1 MHFFGE
7 KTPQITPKAS
17 QTPPPTGR
25 HWLVRLVLVLFV
37 LQLGWLVWQLRG
49 DIGDMARRG
58 WFHTWG
64 PAVRQEDPFYRWVAE
79 LDRDIPP
86 GVTYLFLDNYEAG
99 KEVEARYHLFP
110 REHLLLLPESSP
122 SLLFYTLRQNH
133 VTYIF
138 VRDAKLPP
146 GPGLQAVLD
155 LGAAQLLN
163 LPGPGL
169 VYRVDPKLIKGGFY
183 D

>member
-1 MHFFGE
+1 ME
-7 KTPQITPKAS
+7 KQTSQASDISSLTQITPRYHLLIS
-17 QTPPPTGR
+17 
-25 HWLVRLVLVLFV
+25 LVLVLFV

-49 DIGDMARRG
+49 DLGDMARRVRS
-58 WFHTWG
+58 HAWG
-64 PAVRQEDPFYRWVAE
+64 PAVRQEDPFYRWVVE
-79 LDRDIPP
+79 LERDIPP
-86 GVTYLFLDNYEAG
+86 GVTYIFLDNYEAG
-99 KEVEARYHLFP
+99 KEVEARYFLFP
-110 REHLLLLPESSP
+110 REHLLLLPESPP

-138 VRDAKLPP
+138 VRDAKQLP
-146 GPGLQAVLD
+146 GPGLQAALD
-155 LGAAQLLN
+155 FGAAQRLN

>member
-1 MHFFGE
+1 MQFFGE
-7 KTPQITPKAS
+7 KTSQVTEKAS
-17 QTPPPTGR
+17 QTPQRTGR
-25 HWLVRLVLVLFV
+25 LWLLRLVLVLFV

-58 WFHTWG
+58 WSHDWG
-64 PAVRQEDPFYRWVAE
+64 TAVRKEDPFYRWVFE
-79 LDRDIPP
+79 LERDIPP
-86 GVTYLFLDNYEAG
+86 GVTYIFLDNYEAG
-99 KEVEARYHLFP
+99 KEVEARYQLYP
-110 REHLLLLPESSP
+110 RQHLLLLPETAP
-122 SLLFYTLRQNH
+122 SLLFYTLRENH

-146 GPGLQAVLD
+146 GPGLKAALD
-155 LGAAQLLN
+155 LGAAQRLN

-169 VYRVDPKLIKGGFY
+169 VYRVDLKRIYGGFY

>member
-1 MHFFGE
+1 MQFPGE
-7 KTPQITPKAS
+7 KAPHITQQSS
-17 QTPPPTGR
+17 QTPQPTGP
-25 HWLVRLVLVLFV
+25 HWLLRLVLVLFV

-58 WFHTWG
+58 WSHTWG
-64 PAVRQEDPFYRWVAE
+64 TAVRQEDPFYRWVAE

-146 GPGLQAVLD
+146 GPGLQAALD
-155 LGAAQLLN
+155 LGAAQPLS

-169 VYRVDPKLIKGGFY
+169 VYRVDPKLIAGGFY

>member
-1 MHFFGE
+1 ME
-7 KTPQITPKAS
+7 KQTSQASDTSTHITPKH
-17 QTPPPTGR
+17 
-25 HWLVRLVLVLFV
+25 HWLLRLVLVLFV

-49 DIGDMARRG
+49 DIGDLARRG
-58 WFHTWG
+58 WSHAWG

-79 LDRDIPP
+79 LDRHVPP

-99 KEVEARYHLFP
+99 KEIEARYHLFP
-110 REHLLLLPESSP
+110 RQHLLLLPASPP
-122 SLLFYTLRQNH
+122 SLLFYTLGQNH

-138 VRDAKLPP
+138 VRDPKLPL
-146 GPGLQAVLD
+146 GPGLKAALD
-155 LGAAQLLN
+155 LGAAKRLN

-169 VYRVDPKLIKGGFY
+169 VYRVHPQRIQGGFY

>member
-1 MHFFGE
+1 ME
-7 KTPQITPKAS
+7 KQTSQASDTSSLTQKTPWH
-17 QTPPPTGR
+17 R
-25 HWLVRLVLVLFV
+25 WLLRLVLVLFV

>member
-1 MHFFGE
+1 ME
-7 KTPQITPKAS
+7 KQTSRASDTSTHIIPK
-17 QTPPPTGR
+17 R
-25 HWLVRLVLVLFV
+25 HWLLRLVLVLFV
-37 LQLGWLVWQLRG
+37 VQLGWLVWQLRG

-58 WFHTWG
+58 WHHSWG
-64 PAVRQEDPFYRWVAE
+64 MAIRQEDPFYRWVSE
-79 LDRDIPP
+79 LSWVVPP
-86 GVTYLFLDNYEAG
+86 ETTYLFLDNYEAG
-99 KEVEARYHLFP
+99 KEVEARYQLFP
-110 REHLLLLPESSP
+110 RQHLLLLPESPP

-146 GPGLQAVLD
+146 GPGLQAALN
-155 LGAAQLLN
+155 LGAAKPLD
-163 LPGPGL
+163 LPGPGA